1 MECERIGD
9 ETLSDLVRAPGL
21 REPLLVGLGQGSR
34 DARGGT
40 VGLHPCIPKPHYF
53 GDPLEAV
60 RQTTSALAV
69 LSCCSLGPAQRDVL
83 RDFEFAVA

>member
-69 LSCCSLGPAQRDVL
+69 LFSWACAAR
-83 RDFEFAVA
+83 RVA